1 MDTVYSEN
9 NHIIMVGKVTS
20 DKRFSH
26 EIYGEKFYIFDLSVP
41 RLSGNSDI
49 IPITISERLMVNGE
63 LPIGTKI
70 TVEGQFRS
78 YNSYGEGKNKLVL
91 TVFAKNVT
99 LLEDQES
106 EVEAR
111 KDFISN
117 EVTLIGYICKKPV
130 YRQTPFGR
138 EIADILL
145 AVNRAYSKSDY
156 IPCIAW
162 GRTAR
167 FCENMEVGTEVKLV
181 GRVQSRQYEKKHE
194 DGTVENKVAYEV
206 SVGSLEVVN
215 QKDDGEAEEAP
226 VEENKEANEIPVEAF
241 DMMIGNIIDDKEVQ
255 DKVGYEKYDIVAAN
269 ILADVLVPLTPVIIH
284 QLKKGGIY
292 ITSGI
297 IEDKE
302 EVVVE
307 AVKKAG
313 LEVLEVN
320 HQGEWV
326 SVTAR
331 KN

>member
-9 NHIIMVGKVTS
+9 NHIILVGKVTS

-41 RLSGNSDI
+41 RLSGTSDI
-49 IPITISERLMVNGE
+49 IPITVSERLMVGGD
-63 LPIGTKI
+63 LPVGTKI

-91 TVFAKNVT
+91 TVFAKNIEM
-99 LLEDQES
+99 LEDQES
-106 EVEAR
+106 EIEAK
-111 KDFISN
+111 KDFVSN
-117 EVTLIGYICKKPV
+117 EVTLIGYICKKPI

-167 FCENMEVGTEVKLV
+167 FCENMEVGTEVKVV

-206 SVGSLEVVN
+206 SVSSLEVIN
-215 QKDDGEAEEAP
+215 QEDDSNKQEGQAEEQ
-226 VEENKEANEIPVEAF
+226 KEAI
-241 DMMIGNIIDDKEVQ
+241 
-255 DKVGYEKYDIVAAN
+255 
-269 ILADVLVPLTPVIIH
+269 
-284 QLKKGGIY
+284 
-292 ITSGI
+292 
-297 IEDKE
+297 
-302 EVVVE
+302 
-307 AVKKAG
+307 
-313 LEVLEVN
+313 
-320 HQGEWV
+320 
-326 SVTAR
+326 
-331 KN
+331 